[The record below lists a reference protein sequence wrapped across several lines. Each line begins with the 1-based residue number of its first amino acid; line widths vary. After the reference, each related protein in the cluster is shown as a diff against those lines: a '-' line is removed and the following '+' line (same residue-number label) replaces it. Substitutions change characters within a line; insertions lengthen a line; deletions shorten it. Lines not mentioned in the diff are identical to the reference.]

1 MDIHDKPSPSPS
13 LDGAFASS
21 LSGTENG
28 PDRTVIEPH
37 NGDNEDHGALSSV
50 SRDAVPFGWADPL
63 LFDPAKLLKRQPVIA
78 YGDDARRMIRGKRVL
93 ITGAGGSIG
102 SELVRQVN
110 DLEPEMV
117 FLLDHDESLM
127 HSLQLEVFGDGQLDH
142 ERTILADIR
151 DQRRLSNLFCEASP
165 DLVFH
170 AAAHKHLAILE
181 RYPSEAVRTNVL
193 GTENV
198 IRASQQCG
206 AQRLTFVSTDK
217 AANPTSVLGAS
228 KRIAEVLVHR
238 GATRGLRT
246 ASVRFGNVLGSRGSF
261 LHTLA
266 HQLRAGRPVTVTHP
280 LAERFFMSI
289 PEAAALV
296 IEASVQASEGETY
309 VLDMGTPV
317 RILEL
322 MDRFLECYGLPAP
335 EVRYT
340 GLVPGE
346 KLSERLFDSSEIRVK
361 TRHPRIWQVP
371 SVDERWS
378 SLERLDRLYGEAT
391 LANEQAVRRELWAC
405 AESRSEPDEQ
415 EQSA

>member
-1 MDIHDKPSPSPS
+1 
-13 LDGAFASS
+13 
-21 LSGTENG
+21 
-28 PDRTVIEPH
+28 
-37 NGDNEDHGALSSV
+37 
-50 SRDAVPFGWADPL
+50 
-63 LFDPAKLLKRQPVIA
+63 
-78 YGDDARRMIRGKRVL
+78 
-93 ITGAGGSIG
+93 
-102 SELVRQVN
+102 
-110 DLEPEMV
+110 
-117 FLLDHDESLM
+117 
-127 HSLQLEVFGDGQLDH
+127 
-142 ERTILADIR
+142 
-151 DQRRLSNLFCEASP
+151 
-165 DLVFH
+165 
-170 AAAHKHLAILE
+170 
-181 RYPSEAVRTNVL
+181 
-193 GTENV
+193 
-198 IRASQQCG
+198 
-206 AQRLTFVSTDK
+206 
-217 AANPTSVLGAS
+217 
-228 KRIAEVLVHR
+228 
-238 GATRGLRT
+238 
-246 ASVRFGNVLGSRGSF
+246 
-261 LHTLA
+261 
-266 HQLRAGRPVTVTHP
+266 
-280 LAERFFMSI
+280 MSI

-378 SLERLDRLYGEAT
+378 SLERLDRLYGEAN